1 MAPLPALLIALG
13 VPLLLLLGFTLLLEQ
28 RRGRLPGWMARLSR
42 HDALLWNTGVGL
54 MIGLS
59 LLRVLLGR

>member
-13 VPLLLLLGFTLLLEQ
+13 LPLLLLLGFTLLLEQ
-28 RRGRLPGWMARLSR
+28 RLGRLPAWLAAFSARDAMLWNIGV
-42 HDALLWNTGVGL
+42 ALL
-54 MIGLS
+54 IGLS

>member
-28 RRGRLPGWMARLSR
+28 RRGRLPGWLAALSSR
-42 HDALLWNTGVGL
+42 DAMLWNIGVGL
-54 MIGLS
+54 LIGLS

>member
-28 RRGRLPGWMARLSR
+28 RRGHLPGWLAALSGR
-42 HDALLWNTGVGL
+42 DALLWNIGVGL
-54 MIGLS
+54 LIGLS